1 MTKFSIG
8 DRVIVL
14 ECEPGELT
22 SEGIVNFNG
31 TVVQVDSELPDQIW
45 YLVKLD
51 EEPKH
56 TIDCDEEG
64 LLPLIEEK

>member
-14 ECEPGELT
+14 ECEPGDLT

-31 TVVQVDSELPDQIW
+31 TVIEVDIGPCDVWYVVEFDEPPKETVDS
-45 YLVKLD
+45 
-51 EEPKH
+51 
-56 TIDCDEEG
+56 DEEG
-64 LLPLIEEK
+64 LLPLIEEN